1 MGITSLG
8 PKKAPSAVT
17 KPKKKKL
24 MGASDDDLFA
34 SMGFGGPPPKPKAK
48 PAPKPKTTLPKKFS
62 AVSTPAFASK
72 PAAPKPVSKPFV
84 APKPVVPAPA
94 PALIPDGFGDDDD
107 LGLDDDDLGLGD
119 DDLDFGDDLGTGGG
133 GDDDWG
139 GNHDDLDDLLGD

>member
-8 PKKAPSAVT
+8 PKKAPTAVT

-34 SMGFGGPPPKPKAK
+34 SMGFGGPPSKPKPKA
-48 PAPKPKTTLPKKFS
+48 TLPKKF
-62 AVSTPAFASK
+62 ATVSTPAFASK

-84 APKPVVPAPA
+84 APKPVVSAPA

-107 LGLDDDDLGLGD
+107 LGLDDDDLG
-119 DDLDFGDDLGTGGG
+119 FGDDLDTGGG

-139 GNHDDLDDLLGD
+139 DDDDDLDDLLGD